1 MNKSIFARLGAVVFF
16 VFALVFP
23 VTAKP
28 SALDPRAYLSL
39 VLNVG
44 DEVIPTA
51 TPVPVVVVPTLS
63 PTATRVLPTATPVI
77 AATSTPLPSR
87 PPGVS
92 NCSADPNASLAPNF
106 PIKIHSID
114 KVAETVTLRNISGVS
129 VNVANWRIC
138 SITGNQLHATLSG
151 SIGAGVTVVINSQAG
166 GNIWNNSSR
175 DDGALYDELGR
186 LVSYLV
192 N

>member
-28 SALDPRAYLSL
+28 SVLDPRAYLGL
-39 VLNVG
+39 VLNAG

-51 TPVPVVVVPTLS
+51 TTVPVVVVPTLL
-63 PTATRVLPTATPVI
+63 PTATQVLPTATLI

-87 PPGVS
+87 PPGAS

-106 PIKIHSID
+106 PIKINSID
-114 KVAETVTLRNISGVS
+114 KVAETVTLRNVSGVS

-151 SIGAGVTVVINSQAG
+151 SIGAGATVVINSQAG